1 MEEKPK
7 KTRVSKKTKITELI
21 TEPVI
26 EEKKTRV
33 KRTKDLS

>member
-1 MEEKPK
+1 VEEKPK
-7 KTRVSKKTKITELI
+7 KTRVSKKTKI